1 MVCALPTPPANVTA
15 PIDLDAYLHRIG
27 HRGDRSPTLPV
38 LAALQLAH
46 VQTIPFENLDVLLG
60 RGISLAPAD
69 IEQKLVHGRRGG
81 YCFEQNT
88 LFLHV
93 LQALG
98 YAASP
103 LSARVRVGRPREFTP
118 PRTHVFVLVVLD
130 GERWLCDVGVG
141 ALSPTAPLR
150 LDSELEQSTPHEPR
164 RLIRHGAWAS
174 GDRRDP
180 SARVFHQVKLGSEWQ
195 DVCEFT
201 LEVMPEIDREVANW
215 FTSAH
220 PLSHFKNRLMAARA
234 VPGGRVTIL
243 NREFT
248 RRESASGQGVTRV
261 LRDQDE
267 LLAVLASEF
276 GIELPAGTRF
286 DCPWIDWS

>member
-1 MVCALPTPPANVTA
+1 MSHVP
-15 PIDLDAYLHRIG
+15 DLDAYLHRIG
-27 HRGDRSPTLPV
+27 HSGDRSPTLPN

-46 VQTIPFENLDVLLG
+46 VQSIPFENLDVLLG
-60 RGISLAPAD
+60 AGISLAPAD
-69 IEQKLVHGRRGG
+69 VERKLVHRRRGG

-88 LFLHV
+88 LFLYM

-98 YAASP
+98 YAATP

-141 ALSPTAPLR
+141 AMSPTAPLR

-164 RLIRHGAWAS
+164 RLIRFGSWAA
-174 GDRRDP
+174 GDQRDP
-180 SARVFHQVKLGSEWQ
+180 EARVFHQVKLASEWQ
-195 DVCEFT
+195 DVAEFT
-201 LEVMPEIDREVANW
+201 LEAMPEIDREIGNW
-215 FTSAH
+215 FTSTH
-220 PLSHFKNRLMAARA
+220 PQSHFKNRLMTARA

-248 RRESASGQGVTRV
+248 RRESASGQGQTRL
-261 LRDQDE
+261 LRDQNE

-276 GIELPAGTRF
+276 GIDLPASTRF
-286 DCPWIDWS
+286 DCPWIDWAAPG